1 MSHGYYPLLKQATE
15 KIVSIKGTLPYSIL
29 ITFMQ
34 TPENKKT
41 SASLPL
47 ITPLYLFPFKI
58 VKDDPELYQTCFIQ
72 TFLHI
77 LVIPLLPYRLPVQ
90 SLAQLSASIPFYDI
104 HLLSSSLNEF
114 LELPLQDR
122 LHLLSNLATFIPP
135 RYKLLPLKSLATY
148 LQILSKLMVDL
159 PITAFEEPASPN
171 ARKQF
176 SGQESDDS
184 EDEDDAQQDA
194 KSSLQSPVQKYSI
207 DIDVKTR
214 ARIRTLGSVKHV
226 CSLISVIGNGE
237 TAKTELFVFLISLF
251 AVWEPCR
258 DDVLSALLASGGGL
272 IRELYRNYVR
282 SSPLGKLENDTMSFI
297 DPESAATWP
306 FLIIL
311 VDVYTYALRT
321 MGDDEFFASR
331 NQKFSTLANRNPL
344 TVDEVIAL
352 SKQVLNIA
360 FTLYWKDTFNTD
372 QRVPNTTCT
381 WESVRDKMTI
391 LLQAIH
397 ARE

>member
-1 MSHGYYPLLKQATE
+1 MGLIDSILNSSLFDPKTLIQYLVSHGYYPLLKQATE

-207 DIDVKTR
+207 DIDGHAIADGDVETDVRPIGGGAVDLGPVDR
-214 ARIRTLGSVKHV
+214 ALGPDRVGVRASV
-226 CSLISVIGNGE
+226 SL
-237 TAKTELFVFLISLF
+237 SL
-251 AVWEPCR
+251 
-258 DDVLSALLASGGGL
+258 DVQRLSGG
-272 IRELYRNYVR
+272 
-282 SSPLGKLENDTMSFI
+282 
-297 DPESAATWP
+297 A
-306 FLIIL
+306 
-311 VDVYTYALRT
+311 
-321 MGDDEFFASR
+321 
-331 NQKFSTLANRNPL
+331 
-344 TVDEVIAL
+344 
-352 SKQVLNIA
+352 
-360 FTLYWKDTFNTD
+360 
-372 QRVPNTTCT
+372 
-381 WESVRDKMTI
+381 VRD
-391 LLQAIH
+391 LQFMGVSITKCSASAIRAVDQDLDH
-397 ARE
+397 PRHVNLA